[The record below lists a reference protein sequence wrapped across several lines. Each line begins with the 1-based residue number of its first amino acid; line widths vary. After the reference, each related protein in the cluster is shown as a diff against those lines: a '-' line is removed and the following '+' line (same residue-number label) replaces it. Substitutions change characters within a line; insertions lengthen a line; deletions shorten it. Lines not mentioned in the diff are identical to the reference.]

1 MSNVIDQAFIN
12 MYTNNVT
19 MLFQQ
24 QGSKLR
30 AHVTEKSGQG
40 EYEFFERIGPTEATD
55 VLVRH
60 AETTYTNTD
69 HTRRRVGKTDSQWA
83 DLIDVND
90 LHRILIDPV
99 GPYTVNAGWAMGRK
113 VDDRIIT
120 AFNAAAATG
129 KDGTTSVA
137 FPAGQVIAEG
147 GTNMTLDKLRTAK
160 QKFDDNDVEEAMRNL
175 VWSPAAVNKLLADT
189 TLTSADF
196 NTVKALVDGEIRTF
210 VGFNYIMSTRL
221 NIASDI
227 RSCFAWVPSSMG
239 LAMGMGITS
248 TIDRLPTRNNSTQVL
263 VMMSSGSV
271 RIVDEGVVQ
280 IDIDETA

>member
-30 AHVTEKSGQG
+30 PHVFEKSGQG
-40 EYEFFERIGPTEATD
+40 EFEFFERVGPTEATD

-113 VDDRIIT
+113 VDDRIIA
-120 AFNAAAATG
+120 AFFAAADTG
-129 KDGTTSVA
+129 KDGSTSVA
-137 FPAGQVIAEG
+137 FPAAQIILNG
-147 GTNMTLDKLRTAK
+147 GTNMTLDKLREAK
-160 QKFDDNDVEEAMRNL
+160 QKFDDNDVDESVRNL

-221 NIASDI
+221 PVAANI
-227 RSCFAWVPSSMG
+227 RKNFAWVPTSMG

-248 TIDRLPTRNNSTQVL
+248 TVDRLPTRNNSTQVL
-263 VMMSSGSV
+263 VMMSSGAV
-271 RIVDEGVVQ
+271 RIVDEGVVE